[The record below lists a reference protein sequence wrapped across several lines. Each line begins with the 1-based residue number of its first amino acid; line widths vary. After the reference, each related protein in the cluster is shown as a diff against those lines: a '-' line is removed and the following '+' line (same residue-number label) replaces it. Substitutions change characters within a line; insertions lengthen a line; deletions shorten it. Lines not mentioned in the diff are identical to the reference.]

1 MPPKAKPNGYALFV
15 LEQSRLNHIDPR
27 AGFSKFQA
35 EWNALDN
42 FGKNYYKEKA
52 KAQKATASANNAVDG
67 GNVQAPPPPPVYDP
81 IANIENFRANNKRA
95 YPDDGYDDDFGD
107 YYDDEDIYV
116 ENAPAMVK
124 KVFLVG
130 DDTGFTTEMVVT
142 AEHVNV
148 EEDNELLEVLT
159 KDSELLQNVL
169 EAYRDL
175 NEIRNYH
182 VFVMS
187 CTPVIFA
194 QGIKKG
200 SNRPM
205 NRPVEIAVSAF
216 SIHNGVEKAFYQTFV
231 YPGIIPEIETIH
243 ANESKRIVLTT
254 CPLHLQEQSFM
265 AFHTMNSFLWMT
277 IVFSLTKMDLHC
289 RATITRLI
297 VRCYDLWD
305 TMEKMKH
312 ACLLYCVL
320 AATSELRKLVFVGWP
335 RKPESR
341 QSGENYQ
348 VSRKLLSASWKRL
361 SSWHTVPVQQK
372 WRLKRKLLY
381 LPGFREF

>member
-243 ANESKRIVLTT
+243 ANESRAEFHGIPHNEQLLVDDDCFQFDQNGFTLSRDYYEINRQVLRFMGYDGKNEARLP
-254 CPLHLQEQSFM
+254 PLLCSG
-265 AFHTMNSFLWMT
+265 SY
-277 IVFSLTKMDLHC
+277 IG
-289 RATITRLI
+289 IT
-297 VRCYDLWD
+297 
-305 TMEKMKH
+305 E
-312 ACLLYCVL
+312 ACFRWL
-320 AATSELRKLVFVGWP
+320 AAQARKQAVGRKLPGLP
-335 RKPESR
+335 
-341 QSGENYQ
+341 Q
-348 VSRKLLSASWKRL
+348 VAFGKLETFIQLAHRARTAKMEIKKETPLSARI
-361 SSWHTVPVQQK
+361 
-372 WRLKRKLLY
+372 
-381 LPGFREF
+381 